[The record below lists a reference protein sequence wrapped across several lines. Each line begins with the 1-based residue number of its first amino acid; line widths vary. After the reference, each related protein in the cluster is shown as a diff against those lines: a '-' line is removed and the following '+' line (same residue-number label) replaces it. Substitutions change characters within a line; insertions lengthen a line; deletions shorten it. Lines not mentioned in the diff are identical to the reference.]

1 MMVEVEDKFC
11 QYLETNAESFLSSWR
26 KNVRVSD
33 ADPFTINVEGNG
45 QAMFELL
52 IYCLKNPYQDEF
64 VQNLAYKVAI
74 ERAAADVNISEFIY
88 NVNIGRSIIFQSLEE
103 IDLSVKSMQPVINK
117 INFCFDQFIYHA
129 VYKYTELK
137 DIQLQ
142 DKSLFIEKSHK
153 DRLTLLGQMSSSFV
167 HEFRNPLTAVMG
179 FVKLLKE
186 EDQNIKY
193 IDIITHE
200 LEQLNF
206 RISQF
211 LVASRRETTSHHQRE
226 NFDMKQLMDEIIE
239 FVYPSIA
246 DGDVIVTTEIG
257 EEQTVKGY
265 REEIRQVFINLIMNS
280 IDALKD
286 NNGKKEIVIKS
297 KVTPDRKIEITV
309 TNNGPAIPEHV
320 QKTIFEPF
328 FTTKEMGTGIGLY
341 VSKKIME
348 KHNGEISCVSNEES
362 TTFTVT
368 LQLE

>member
-1 MMVEVEDKFC
+1 MVEVEEKFC
-11 QYLETNAESFLSSWR
+11 QYLEANANNFLSYWR
-26 KNVRVSD
+26 KNVRISD
-33 ADPFTINVEGNG
+33 ADPFSVNVESNG
-45 QAMFELL
+45 KLMFDLL
-52 IYCLKNPYQDEF
+52 IYCLRNPYQDEI
-64 VQNLAYKVAI
+64 VKDLAYKVAI
-74 ERAAADVNISEFIY
+74 ERVTADVNISEFIY
-88 NVNIGRSIIFQSLEE
+88 NVNIGRTTIFQSLEDM
-103 IDLSVKSMQPVINK
+103 DLSLKSVQPIINK

-137 DIQLQ
+137 NIQLQ
-142 DKSLFIEKSHK
+142 DKSLFIEQSHK

-186 EDQNIKY
+186 EDREIKY

-211 LVASRRETTSHHQRE
+211 LVASRRETTSHQQKE
-226 NFDMKQLMDEIIE
+226 DFDMKNLIEEIIE

-246 DGDVIVTTEIG
+246 DGDVVVKTEIG
-257 EEQTVKGY
+257 AEKTVKGY

-286 NNGKKEIVIKS
+286 NSGRKEIIIS
-297 KVTPDRKIEITV
+297 SNVTEERQIEITV

-328 FTTKEMGTGIGLY
+328 FTTKKMGTGIGLY
-341 VSKKIME
+341 VSKKIMD
-348 KHNGEISCVSNEES
+348 KHNGAISCISNEES